1 MAGPMLPEVD
11 GRALDPNG
19 RRWQIDKHI
28 PLALILTIVLQT
40 ATIVWWA
47 AGINHEVADL
57 KQRALSAATQPE
69 RIVRLETRLDA
80 ISDSLNEIRRL
91 LSTKV
96 P

>member
-1 MAGPMLPEVD
+1 MSEEQS
-11 GRALDPNG
+11 G

-28 PLALILTIVLQT
+28 PLALIMTIVLQT

-57 KQRALSAATQPE
+57 KQRALSASTQPE

-91 LSTKV
+91 LSTRT